1 MDSFLLVLYLLF
13 LATIYHSRKSTMTQA
28 LNAYPGL
35 FATVSSFVI
44 DAFNTPIIDENPA
57 VLELNL

>member
-1 MDSFLLVLYLLF
+1 
-13 LATIYHSRKSTMTQA
+13 MTQA